1 MDLFTEKANNILKNV
16 FNEKH
21 EQVVYSSEEDAEAV
35 TDISDQSLKQLG
47 ITPQTVAAVQV
58 ASKLGATDPQKQ
70 KALKAEYDRLM
81 NKLSQRLKGINV

>member
-1 MDLFTEKANNILKNV
+1 MDLFTEKANNILKSV

-21 EQVVYSSEEDAEAV
+21 EQVVYSSEEDAETV
-35 TDISDQSLKQLG
+35 TDVTDQSLKQLG

-70 KALKAEYDRLM
+70 KALKAEYARLM
-81 NKLSQRLKGINV
+81 DKLSQRLKGINV

>member
-70 KALKAEYDRLM
+70 KALKAEYARLM